1 MTPKPIYLAPDERL
15 KDRYKDIF
23 ALQKPLSDRPLKL
36 LFDKS
41 FSLFM
46 IFLLT
51 PVFIIIIAANIIDG
65 LIHSHHKGP
74 LFGSYIGSAAGKK
87 FMKYKFRVGRT
98 PSAIGEKSANLNSLY
113 SAFDEERERTCV
125 GPLLKKYY
133 LDELPQIFNILKGDM
148 SFVGPR
154 PLAWNDYL
162 RDIKKGNV
170 TRKILKAGIF
180 SQTHVHKGTRDW
192 GNMDLEYGYVEKYM
206 KLSALSLFWLD
217 IKIMAKGVKMILE
230 GKGF

>member
-1 MTPKPIYLAPDERL
+1 
-15 KDRYKDIF
+15 
-23 ALQKPLSDRPLKL
+23 
-36 LFDKS
+36 
-41 FSLFM
+41 M

-51 PVFIIIIAANIIDG
+51 PIFIIITAANIIDG

-87 FMKYKFRVGRT
+87 FMKYKFRVGRI
-98 PSAIGEKSANLNSLY
+98 PSAIGEKSESSNKPY
-113 SAFDEERERTCV
+113 SAFNEVKGKTCV
-125 GPLLKKYY
+125 GRLLKKYY

-162 RDIKKGNV
+162 RDVKRGNV

-192 GNMDLEYGYVEKYM
+192 GNMDLEYGYVEKYI
-206 KLSALSLFWLD
+206 KLPALSLFWLD
-217 IKIMAKGVKMILE
+217 IKIMTNGVKMILE